1 MMRRGRLRWH
11 GHEERKDNADYVKAC
26 TRLVAE
32 GKALVGRLR
41 KT

>member
-1 MMRRGRLRWH
+1 MWWH
-11 GHEERKDNADYVKAC
+11 GHVERKNGADYVKAC

-32 GKALVGRLR
+32 GMAPVDRPR